1 MSALVPLKIQHTL
14 LIVCETFGH
23 NLCIVNL
30 LIPNSLGMLLLLLLL
45 LSRFSPVQ
53 LRATL
58 KMAAHQASLSLG
70 FSKQEHW
77 SVLPFLPPMHES
89 EK

>member
-30 LIPNSLGMLLLLLLL
+30 LIPNSLGMLLLLLL
-45 LSRFSPVQ
+45 SHFSPVQ

-77 SVLPFLPPMHES
+77 SGLPFLPPMHES